1 MQEEHNIV
9 IDPERLVSAARE
21 AFNNAYAPYSGYSVG
36 AAVLAEDGQIY
47 TGVNIENAVYPLT
60 LCAERVAI
68 FSAIAAGNRRIL
80 GLAVVT
86 SNGGS
91 PCGACRQ
98 VMREFGPQSMPVF
111 IADAQGNYR
120 TRTLSELLPDS
131 FSADDLRGSR
141 A

>member
-9 IDPERLVSAARE
+9 INPDRLVSAARR
-21 AFNNAYAPYSGYSVG
+21 ALGNAYAPYSHYSVG

-47 TGVNIENAVYPLT
+47 TGANVENAVYPLT

-68 FSAIAAGNRRIL
+68 FSAIAAGNRGIL
-80 GLAVVT
+80 ALAVAT
-86 SNGGS
+86 SNGGA

-98 VMREFGPQSMPVF
+98 AMREFGPQSMPVF

-120 TRTLSELLPDS
+120 TRTLAELLPDS
-131 FSADDLRGSR
+131 FSADDLCGCQ